1 MKSRDGISMNGADGN
16 NSWNGGNNRIADGD
30 VLEEGGWAVVV

>member
-1 MKSRDGISMNGADGN
+1 MKSRDGISMKGADGN

-30 VLEEGGWAVVV
+30 VLEEGGGAMAV